1 MFALKLLTGR
11 QIKSRG
17 WSFQNLE
24 GAWRMKALLLEQDGM
39 SPDEVNSLYLNL
51 LICKRG

>member
-1 MFALKLLTGR
+1 MFAFKPLTGR

-24 GAWRMKALLLEQDGM
+24 GVWWMKVLFLEQDGM
-39 SPDEVNSLYLNL
+39 SLN
-51 LICKRG
+51 